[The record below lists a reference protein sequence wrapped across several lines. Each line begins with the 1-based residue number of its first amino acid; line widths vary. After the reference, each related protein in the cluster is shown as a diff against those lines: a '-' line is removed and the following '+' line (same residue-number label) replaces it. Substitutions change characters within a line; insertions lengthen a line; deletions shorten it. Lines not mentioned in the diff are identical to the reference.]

1 MSDSFITK
9 KAIASALKELCRTK
23 PFEKISIADITSICH
38 LNRQTFYYHFQDKY
52 ELLDWI
58 YYQEGF
64 VYLASDVTF
73 DNWHQHMEKLLTM
86 MRENQIFYENTISAS
101 PQCFEDYLF
110 QITCTLFEEAI
121 RRLDGSL
128 RLQEADVRLYSRFY
142 SYGMCGIICDWV
154 RNGMKESPKSLSLRI
169 RKLANDSEKMANL
182 RLQGQ
187 F

>member
-1 MSDSFITK
+1 MSDSNITK
-9 KAIASALKELCRTK
+9 RALSQALKELMKTR
-23 PFEKISIADITSICH
+23 PIEKISVGNICDACG
-38 LNRQTFYYHFQDKY
+38 LNRKSFYYHFQDKY

-73 DNWHQHMEKLLTM
+73 DNWHEHMEKLLEM

-128 RLQEADVRLYSRFY
+128 RLKEDDVKLYSRFY
-142 SYGMCGIICDWV
+142 SYGMCGIIRDWV
-154 RNGMKESPKSLSLRI
+154 RGGMKESPKSLSLRI
-169 RKLANDSEKMANL
+169 RKLANDSEKMASL

>member
-1 MSDSFITK
+1 MPVDMKLLIAETFGKLAQRGNIDKITV
-9 KAIASALKELCRTK
+9 KALIEECH
-23 PFEKISIADITSICH
+23 IS
-38 LNRQTFYYHFQDKY
+38 RQTFYYHFQDKY

-154 RNGMKESPKSLSLRI
+154 RGGMKESPKSLSLRI

>member
-1 MSDSFITK
+1 MPINM
-9 KAIASALKELCRTK
+9 KAV
-23 PFEKISIADITSICH
+23 IADAFVSLAQRKNVDKITVKDLVEACGIS
-38 LNRQTFYYHFQDKY
+38 RQTFYYHFQDKY

-73 DNWHQHMEKLLTM
+73 DNWHEHMEKLLEM

-128 RLQEADVRLYSRFY
+128 RLKEDDVKLYSRFY
-142 SYGMCGIICDWV
+142 SYGMCGIIRDWV
-154 RNGMKESPKSLSLRI
+154 RGGMKESPKSLSLRI
-169 RKLANDSEKMANL
+169 RKLANDSEKMATL

>member
-1 MSDSFITK
+1 MADLTK
-9 KAIASALKELCRTK
+9 KAIAEGLKELCHHK
-23 PFEKISIADITSICH
+23 DFNKISVRDITEQCG

-86 MRENQIFYENTISAS
+86 VHAKIRSSMKIQSA
-101 PQCFEDYLF
+101 
-110 QITCTLFEEAI
+110 
-121 RRLDGSL
+121 
-128 RLQEADVRLYSRFY
+128 
-142 SYGMCGIICDWV
+142 
-154 RNGMKESPKSLSLRI
+154 
-169 RKLANDSEKMANL
+169 LAAV
-182 RLQGQ
+182 

>member
-1 MSDSFITK
+1 MADLTK
-9 KAIASALKELCRTK
+9 KAIAEGLKELCHHK
-23 PFEKISIADITSICH
+23 DFNKISVRDITEQCG

-101 PQCFEDYLF
+101 PQSRQVC
-110 QITCTLFEEAI
+110 EEG
-121 RRLDGSL
+121 RDSVPR
-128 RLQEADVRLYSRFY
+128 
-142 SYGMCGIICDWV
+142 IICSRSPV
-154 RNGMKESPKSLSLRI
+154 RCLRKRSAVWTEVCGCRRRMYGCIPGFTAMECAGLS
-169 RKLANDSEKMANL
+169 ATGSGAE
-182 RLQGQ
+182 
-187 F
+187 

>member
-1 MSDSFITK
+1 
-9 KAIASALKELCRTK
+9 
-23 PFEKISIADITSICH
+23 
-38 LNRQTFYYHFQDKY
+38 
-52 ELLDWI
+52 
-58 YYQEGF
+58 
-64 VYLASDVTF
+64 
-73 DNWHQHMEKLLTM
+73 MEKLLTM

-142 SYGMCGIICDWV
+142 SYGMCGIIRDWV
-154 RNGMKESPKSLSLRI
+154 RGGMKESPESLSLRI
-169 RKLANDSEKMANL
+169 RKLANDSEKMASL
-182 RLQGQ
+182 RLRGQ

>member
-1 MSDSFITK
+1 MYK
-9 KAIASALKELCRTK
+9 RQ
-23 PFEKISIADITSICH
+23 
-38 LNRQTFYYHFQDKY
+38 RQTFYYHFQDKY

-154 RNGMKESPKSLSLRI
+154 RGGMKESPKSLSLRI
-169 RKLANDSEKMANL
+169 RKSVSYTHLDVYKRQYLHRAVCQRRGMRVS
-182 RLQGQ
+182 RR
-187 F
+187 

>member
-1 MSDSFITK
+1 MADLTK
-9 KAIASALKELCRTK
+9 KAIAEGLKELCHHK
-23 PFEKISIADITSICH
+23 DFNKISVRDITEQCG

-142 SYGMCGIICDWV
+142 SYGMCGIIRDWV
-154 RNGMKESPKSLSLRI
+154 RGGMKESPESLSLRI
-169 RKLANDSEKMANL
+169 RKLANDSEKMASL
-182 RLQGQ
+182 RLLGQ